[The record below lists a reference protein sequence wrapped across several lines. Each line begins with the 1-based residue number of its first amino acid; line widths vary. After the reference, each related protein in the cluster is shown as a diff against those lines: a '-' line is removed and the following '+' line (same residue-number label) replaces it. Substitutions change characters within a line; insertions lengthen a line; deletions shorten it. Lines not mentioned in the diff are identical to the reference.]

1 MLTATIPE
9 ILTRIVARKAEELE
23 QATASQADL
32 ERLARAIPRRGFRG
46 ALESRRPA
54 IIAEIKQASPSGG
67 KLASSFH
74 PALLA
79 AQYEAGGAAAIS
91 VLTDRDFFQGSLA
104 DLQAARAAVSIP
116 VLRKDFTI
124 AEYHIFEAA
133 ASGADAILLIAA
145 ILDRRQL
152 RAFRELAA
160 SFEMDALVEVHD
172 EAELDAALSSGAE
185 IIGVNNRNLR
195 TFEVDLTVSKRL
207 EPLIPDSMVKI
218 AESGIFTAAD
228 IQQLPGYQA
237 FLIGESLMKSG
248 NPAEAIRNLCL

>member
-1 MLTATIPE
+1 
-9 ILTRIVARKAEELE
+9 
-23 QATASQADL
+23 
-32 ERLARAIPRRGFRG
+32 
-46 ALESRRPA
+46 
-54 IIAEIKQASPSGG
+54 
-67 KLASSFH
+67 
-74 PALLA
+74 
-79 AQYEAGGAAAIS
+79 
-91 VLTDRDFFQGSLA
+91 
-104 DLQAARAAVSIP
+104 
-116 VLRKDFTI
+116 
-124 AEYHIFEAA
+124 YHIFEAA